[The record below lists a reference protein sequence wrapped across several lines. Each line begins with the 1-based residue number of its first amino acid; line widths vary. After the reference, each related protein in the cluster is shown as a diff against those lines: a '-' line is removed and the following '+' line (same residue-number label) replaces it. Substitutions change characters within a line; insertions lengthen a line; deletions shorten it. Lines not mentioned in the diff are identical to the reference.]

1 MSYVDAQVEGVIR
14 RFGPIT
20 LRDIARM
27 THLSRRDC
35 EQAVQELRLRGEP
48 IIDDGTLGLRFTD
61 DPDELASYLRSR
73 RERARTILR
82 AARPLR
88 ETERRLRQRDMVLG
102 L

>member
-48 IIDDGTLGLRFTD
+48 IIDDGTLGLRYTD
-61 DPDELASYLRSR
+61 DPEELASYLRSR
-73 RERARTILR
+73 RERARTILK
-82 AARPLR
+82 ASGPLR

>member
-1 MSYVDAQVEGVIR
+1 MSYSDAMVEGVIR
-14 RFGPIT
+14 RHGPIT

-35 EQAVQELRLRGEP
+35 EAAVQDLRLRGEP
-48 IIDDGTLGLRFTD
+48 VIDDGQLGLRYTD
-61 DPDELASYLRSR
+61 DPDELAGYVKSR
-73 RERARTILR
+73 RQRARTILA